1 MIVTWESYHVVDG
14 RDFEDLKKR
23 ASKRFAG
30 KDIRILQWG
39 FKPLG
44 TPFVVVEA
52 VMPKERKTETPVPAQ
67 KAVSQGLVQT

>member
-1 MIVTWESYHVVDG
+1 MIVSWESYHVVDG

-52 VMPKERKTETPVPAQ
+52 LMPKSERKAETPEPAQ
-67 KAVSQGLVQT
+67 KAVSQGLTK